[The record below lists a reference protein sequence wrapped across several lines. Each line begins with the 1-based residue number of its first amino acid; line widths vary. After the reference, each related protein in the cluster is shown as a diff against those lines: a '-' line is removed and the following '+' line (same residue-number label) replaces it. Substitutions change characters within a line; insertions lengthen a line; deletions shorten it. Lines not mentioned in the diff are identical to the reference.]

1 MKLSALLAG
10 TGAQAPAT
18 EISGLSL
25 DSRGIS
31 PGDAFVAL
39 SGSRGCGL
47 AHLDDAAARG
57 AVVALAEEP
66 PPDGAC
72 LPVVIVPGLRSQLS
86 ALASRFYGHPDRDLT
101 LVAVTGTDGKTST
114 THYIAQ
120 ALSALGMPC
129 AVIGTLGAGWPGNQ
143 VAESHGLT
151 TPDVISM
158 HRTLARLRAQGA
170 QAVAL
175 EASSH
180 GLSQDRLEGVEIDVA
195 VLTNLSR
202 DHLDYHGSLEAYGAA
217 KRRLFERAEL
227 RAAVVNRDDAFGAA
241 CLDALAPTVR
251 AVGYSLQGHSQADL
265 QGRLARVDRYGL
277 ELDLSRGD
285 HQRRLSAALL
295 GRFNAANL
303 LAALGALLG
312 LGVDLDAATAAL
324 SEVSPVPGR
333 MEIFSAPNR
342 PLTVLDY
349 AHTPNALELV
359 LSDFRSYV
367 PGRVWCVLGAMGN
380 RDRGKRPLLAAVAAR
395 LSDRVILTDSIPHG
409 EDPACIIED
418 LSSGLPPG
426 TAAEVIRSRETA
438 IAHALAS
445 AGADDGVLITGTG
458 KGNER
463 SRPGGAGPLQYSDY
477 DQVSACL
484 GAANTP

>member
-10 TGAQAPAT
+10 TGALAPAT

-25 DSRGIS
+25 DSRWVT

-39 SGSRGCGL
+39 SGSRGRGL

-66 PPDGAC
+66 PPDDAP
-72 LPVVIVPGLRSQLS
+72 LPVVIVPGLRTHLS
-86 ALASRFYGHPDRDLT
+86 ALASRFYGHPDRDLA

-120 ALSALGMPC
+120 ALNALGMPC
-129 AVIGTLGAGWPGNQ
+129 AVIGTLGAGWPGAQ
-143 VAESHGLT
+143 VPESHGLT
-151 TPDVISM
+151 TPDVISL

-180 GLSQDRLEGVEIDVA
+180 GLSQDRLEGLEIDVA

-202 DHLDYHGSLEAYGAA
+202 DHLDYHGSLEAYAAA
-217 KRRLFERAEL
+217 KRRLFERPEL
-227 RAAVVNRDDAFGAA
+227 RAAVVNRDEAFGADCIA
-241 CLDALAPTVR
+241 ELAPTVN
-251 AVGYSLQGHSQADL
+251 AIGYSLHGHPKADL
-265 QGRLARVDRYGL
+265 RGHFARSDRHGVELALDHKGRPARLA
-277 ELDLSRGD
+277 
-285 HQRRLSAALL
+285 AALL
-295 GRFNAANL
+295 GSFNGANL

-312 LGVDLDAATAAL
+312 LGIDLDAAVEAL
-324 SEVSPVPGR
+324 SGVSPVPGR
-333 MEIFSAPNR
+333 MEVFSAPNR

-359 LSDFRSYV
+359 LSDFRAYV

-380 RDRGKRPLLAAVAAR
+380 RDRGKRPLMAAVAAR
-395 LSDRVILTDSIPHG
+395 LSDRIILTDSIPHG
-409 EDPACIIED
+409 EDPAAIIED

-426 TAAEVIRSRETA
+426 APAEVVRSREAA

-445 AGADDGVLITGTG
+445 AGPDDGVLITGTG

-463 SRPGGAGPLQYSDY
+463 SVPDAEGRSPYSDHA
-477 DQVSACL
+477 QVNACL
-484 GAANTP
+484 GKQAL